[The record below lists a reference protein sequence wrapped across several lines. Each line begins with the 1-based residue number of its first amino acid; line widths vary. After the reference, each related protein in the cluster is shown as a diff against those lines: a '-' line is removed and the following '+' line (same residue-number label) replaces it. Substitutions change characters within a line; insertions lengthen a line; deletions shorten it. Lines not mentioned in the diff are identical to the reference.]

1 MFEKKNSKTIVT
13 EEMDEMTTAEVDI
26 LEEMDEIPKK
36 ESFVKRMVSKI
47 PAPIKKGVKLV
58 TGCAAAA
65 GAIFVAY
72 KVGEGVGELN
82 ARREDDFDGDQP
94 LLEDSTSAVD
104 LDEFQN
110 TISSDPSFDVTEI

>member
-1 MFEKKNSKTIVT
+1 MFEKKNSKVVT

-26 LEEMDEIPKK
+26 LDETEETPKK

-47 PAPIKKGVKLV
+47 PAPIKKGVKVV

-72 KVGEGVGELN
+72 KMGEGVGELN
-82 ARREDDFDGDQP
+82 ARREGDFDGDHQP
-94 LLEDSTSAVD
+94 LLEDSISVD
-104 LDEFQN
+104 LDEFQDA
-110 TISSDPSFDVTEI
+110 IASDPSFDVTEF